1 MSLKDDPIAYAVVG
15 CAMRGHTVL
24 GNGFLESAYGDA
36 LEIEFQK
43 QGIPF
48 VREAEIRVFY
58 DGRPLATRYRADFL
72 CAEGKTIVE
81 IKAIRR
87 LAGIEWAQTMHYLR
101 ATEAESAVLI
111 NFGTEK
117 LQYDYFSK
125 AALASKKSTP
135 MSPTAPLTLRLKEE
149 ALRPENGN
157 PNPGALAEGFNSSEL
172 KSKTPMSPT
181 ASLTLRPE
189 DGPLRP
195 ENGDPNPGA
204 LAEGF
209 NSSELRPI
217 TPMSTMASL
226 TLRRDKENPPS

>member
-1 MSLKDDPIAYAVVG
+1 MSLKNDPIAYAVVG
-15 CAMRGHTVL
+15 CAMRVHTVL
-24 GNGFLESAYGDA
+24 GNGFLASAYGDA

-87 LAGIEWAQTMHYLR
+87 LTGIEWAQTMHYLR

-125 AALASKKSTP
+125 AALASRKSTP
-135 MSPTAPLTLRLKEE
+135 MSPMASLT
-149 ALRPENGN
+149 LRPENGN
-157 PNPGALAEGFNSSEL
+157 PNPGALAEGFNSSEFA
-172 KSKTPMSPT
+172 KQRS
-181 ASLTLRPE
+181 
-189 DGPLRP
+189 
-195 ENGDPNPGA
+195 NPC
-204 LAEGF
+204 L
-209 NSSELRPI
+209 
-217 TPMSTMASL
+217 
-226 TLRRDKENPPS
+226 

>member
-1 MSLKDDPIAYAVVG
+1 MSLKDDPIAYAIVG
-15 CAMRGHTVL
+15 CAMRVHTVL

-43 QGIPF
+43 QGIPY

-81 IKAIRR
+81 IKAIRH
-87 LAGIEWAQTMHYLR
+87 LTGIEWAQTMHYLR

-125 AALASKKSTP
+125 AALASRKSTP
-135 MSPTAPLTLRLKEE
+135 MSPMASLTLRPEE
-149 ALRPENGN
+149 RPLRPKKDMLRPETGS
-157 PNPGALAEGFNSSEL
+157 PNPGALAEGFNSSEFA
-172 KSKTPMSPT
+172 KQRS
-181 ASLTLRPE
+181 
-189 DGPLRP
+189 
-195 ENGDPNPGA
+195 NPC
-204 LAEGF
+204 L
-209 NSSELRPI
+209 
-217 TPMSTMASL
+217 
-226 TLRRDKENPPS
+226 